1 MITFNNKNEIYDLIK
16 MAVTEVFKEQSVSL
30 YLNSVPYVS
39 DEEMKEIEQLP
50 LPNTNDK
57 NEYTDISYWF

>member
-39 DEEMKEIEQLP
+39 DEEMNEINQLP
-50 LPNTNDK
+50 IPDTSDQSK
-57 NEYTDISYWF
+57 YSEISHWF